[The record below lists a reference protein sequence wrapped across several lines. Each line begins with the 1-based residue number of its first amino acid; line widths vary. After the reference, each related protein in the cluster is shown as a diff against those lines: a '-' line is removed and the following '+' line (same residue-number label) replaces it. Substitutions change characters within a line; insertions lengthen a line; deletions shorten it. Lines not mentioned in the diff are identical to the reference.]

1 MGLTVTIDVIA
12 TIVIV
17 GLASAWAG
25 RRLWRHLRRSAA
37 ATPTAGCVDQPGGCG
52 SCSLGHEAGDAT
64 TTAAPCEDASTRES

>member
-37 ATPTAGCVDQPGGCG
+37 STATRGCVDQPGGCD
-52 SCSLGHEAGDAT
+52 SCSLGHEATDAT
-64 TTAAPCEDASTRES
+64 GSATSCEDASTRES